1 VTIGG
6 APYFGI
12 HAIVLVIALGLAL
25 LIPVKAAPVRP

>member
-6 APYFGI
+6 AAYLSI
-12 HAIVLVIALGLAL
+12 HGIVLVIALGLAL